1 MGSESP
7 VPATAMLK
15 RRRTDRSQLPMMRS
29 YRNKS
34 RIPDDFRV
42 SEDGLKLPERGLT
55 RLVPGLP
62 VQLPESGNRLWTASK
77 ALSGAVLNTIL
88 ARGALSR

>member
-1 MGSESP
+1 
-7 VPATAMLK
+7 
-15 RRRTDRSQLPMMRS
+15 MMRS
-29 YRNKS
+29 CRNKS

-42 SEDGLKLPERGLT
+42 SEEGSKLLEQGLT

-62 VQLPESGNRLWTASK
+62 VQLLERGNRLWIANK